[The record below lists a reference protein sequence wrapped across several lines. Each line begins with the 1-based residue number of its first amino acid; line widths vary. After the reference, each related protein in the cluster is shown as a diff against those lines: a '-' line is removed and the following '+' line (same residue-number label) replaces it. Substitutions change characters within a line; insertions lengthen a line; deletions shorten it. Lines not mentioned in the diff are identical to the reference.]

1 MYKLLMS
8 EEEINKDLRRNFPLF
23 HLKIDNL
30 TSEDNYFL
38 PRDRLEVQLRYA
50 CGRNLGDF
58 LRNNG
63 IRIGFSA
70 YEILPLAFV
79 CQNIYELSTLVERS
93 KVIKGYSEL
102 KEKLKITGPEKR
114 EEGVPARVLFYI
126 NSFDEIK
133 ENVITYVI
141 ETSLDAEEQKLR
153 RAFEEQLGQLR
164 RPINVISQLSK
175 EIYEEFKEDFKNYTL
190 VGNKVLF
197 ELRDWRKRKGR
208 KSLTDILD
216 LEALPALQV
225 TYNR

>member
-79 CQNIYELSTLVERS
+79 CQNIYELSALVERP

-102 KEKLKITGPEKR
+102 KEKLKIIGPEK
-114 EEGVPARVLFYI
+114 EEGVPGRVLFYI
-126 NSFDEIK
+126 NGFDEIK
-133 ENVITYVI
+133 ENTIAYAI

-153 RAFEEQLGQLR
+153 RAFEGQLGQLR
-164 RPINVISQLSK
+164 RPMNVISQLSK
-175 EIYEEFKEDFKNYTL
+175 EIYEEFREDFKNHIL
-190 VGNKVLF
+190 IGNKVVS

-208 KSLTDILD
+208 KSLIDILTS
-216 LEALPALQV
+216 EALPALQV

>member
-8 EEEINKDLRRNFPLF
+8 EEEINRDLRRNFPLF

-58 LRNNG
+58 LRNNR

-70 YEILPLAFV
+70 YEMLPLAFV
-79 CQNIYELSTLVERS
+79 CQNIYELSALIERS

-102 KEKLKITGPEKR
+102 KEKLKIIGPEKR
-114 EEGVPARVLFYI
+114 EGEPGRVLFYI
-126 NSFDEIK
+126 NGFDEIK
-133 ENVITYVI
+133 ENTIVYAI

-164 RPINVISQLSK
+164 RPINTISQLSK
-175 EIYEEFKEDFKNYTL
+175 EIYEEFKEDFKNYILTGKRAL
-190 VGNKVLF
+190 Y
-197 ELRDWRKRKGR
+197 ELREWRKRKRR
-208 KSLTDILD
+208 KSLVDILTSE
-216 LEALPALQV
+216 LSPALQL
-225 TYNR
+225 THS